1 MVSNMAKLKKWNSIP
16 VENEIISIL
25 VKNRGEMLTSD
36 LLRQLSNK
44 YQDFTRTD
52 LDQALFKLEVRSF
65 IFVVSIK
72 KDVSKVEINPRGNFS
87 HQIMAEIRKFTH

>member
-1 MVSNMAKLKKWNSIP
+1 MAKLKKWNSIP

-25 VKNRGEMLTSD
+25 LKNRGEILTSD
-36 LLRQLSNK
+36 LLRQLGNK
-44 YQDFTRTD
+44 YQDFTRSD
-52 LDQALFKLEVRSF
+52 LDSALFKLEVRSF

-87 HQIMAEIRKFTH
+87 QEIMVEIRKFTH